1 MKLLV
6 DMNLSPEWV
15 SFLETEGIEAVHW
28 STVGDP
34 RAKDSEILRYAREA
48 WLIVFTHDLDFSQLL
63 AHTRGKGPSV
73 IQLRAQD
80 VTPQKLCGKVVAAVG
95 QFESEIAAG
104 CILTVDEH
112 SSRVRIL
119 PIR

>member
-15 SFLETEGIEAVHW
+15 ATLQSEGIESVHW
-28 STVGDP
+28 SEVGDP
-34 RAKDSEILRYAREA
+34 RAKDSEILRYARESGFV
-48 WLIVFTHDLDFSQLL
+48 VFTHDLDFSQLL
-63 AHTRGKGPSV
+63 AHARGHGPSV

-80 VTPQKLCGKVVAAVG
+80 VTPQAMRGKVVAAVR
-95 QFESEIAAG
+95 QFKTEVTAG
-104 CILTVDEH
+104 CILTIDEH